1 MRSPWPFGP
10 RPVCRSIQASCCSA
24 CRGRAAPGG
33 ASSGSRS
40 ARRRRR
46 RGRADGGT
54 GRPRS
59 PPASALAPRSAT
71 KRGGGV
77 DRRRIRRPG
86 RGHDQRRDLVVGGVA
101 RRLGD
106 EVAEVAVQ
114 VDVLVR
120 RAPPPGEA
128 PGIEA
133 VDVEHGDAG
142 VGRGPVPVGVFEQ
155 GDLHAR
161 AAEALDAVAG
171 AADDE
176 QRPGVARPVAGDVHR
191 QHLAVAAGQRMDVGL
206 DPEAADPGGGEEL
219 VARFGIALREETGLA
234 LMRAP
239 QRFGASQASARRTQS
254 EPPSGISSSLKS

>member
-1 MRSPWPFGP
+1 MQVDPAEP
-10 RPVCRSIQASCCSA
+10 AA
-24 CRGRAAPGG
+24 ARAVVAQHLAQRRLAPGRRVAAVEEAVRMVVLAARDRRLPGLG
-33 ASSGSRS
+33 AALGDE
-40 ARRRRR
+40 AR
-46 RGRADGGT
+46 
-54 GRPRS
+54 
-59 PPASALAPRSAT
+59 
-71 KRGGGV
+71 GGV
-77 DRRRIRRPG
+77 DRRRIAAARSAG
-86 RGHDQRRDLVVGGVA
+86 TISDGELVVGGVA
-101 RRLGD
+101 RRLD
-106 EVAEVAVQ
+106 REVAEVAVQ

-206 DPEAADPGGGEEL
+206 DAEAADPGGGEEL
-219 VARFGIALREETGLA
+219 VARFGVALREEPGRAHRA
-234 LMRAP
+234 LLSASAPARLRPGAPRAS
-239 QRFGASQASARRTQS
+239 RRAGSARR
-254 EPPSGISSSLKS
+254 